1 MYKGDFFM
9 ARHFRKLHLL
19 GLLVILAMVLAA
31 CPASA
36 PAGDTGTAGDTAA
49 TADEAAAPAGGIGD
63 RDPLT
68 LNILYWQAVSILN
81 PYLSSGTK
89 DFHAGGLILDPLA
102 EYTPEGVLVPVLAAE
117 IPTLENGGISEDL
130 TTITWKLQEGIVW
143 SDGTPF
149 TADDVVFT
157 WQYCSTPETG
167 CASANSYEGV
177 ANVEAVDELTVLVT
191 FDAPK
196 PFPYPPF
203 TSNLAPIIQ
212 KAQFEGCIGAAA
224 QSCAEQN
231 TSPIGTGP
239 YKVVDFR
246 ANDVVTYER
255 NENYRVEGKPYFD
268 RVVFKGGGDAA
279 SAARAA
285 LETGEMDYAWNL
297 QVEPQILQEMEAA
310 GVGTLVTAFGGNV
323 ERILINFTN
332 PSADLGDQRSE
343 WAPDNPNAHPFLTNK
358 TVRQALSM
366 AIDRSIIAEQ
376 LYGPAGQ
383 PTCNILS
390 GPSTVVSPNTSCEQ
404 DIEGANALLDEAGI
418 VDSDGD
424 GIRELDGVPL
434 QILYQTST
442 NSVRQKTQALVKQW
456 WTEIGV
462 GTELRDVD
470 AAVFFGGDPN
480 SPDTLGKFYTDVQ
493 MFTNGPETTDPQN
506 YLAGWLCEDGE
517 SISQS
522 ENNYLG
528 NNTERWCSPEYDAMW
543 EEMSNTADPDR
554 RTELA
559 IALNDML
566 HNEYVNLPLV
576 FRGSVSAHSNTLQNS
591 QINGWDTELWNIE
604 DWTRSE

>member
-1 MYKGDFFM
+1 M
-9 ARHFRKLHLL
+9 ARHLRKVHLL
-19 GLLVILAMVLAA
+19 GLLVVLAMVLAA
-31 CPASA
+31 CPATT
-36 PAGDTGTAGDTAA
+36 PAGDTGATGGDS
-49 TADEAAAPAGGIGD
+49 AAAPAADASTGGIGD
-63 RDPLT
+63 RDPKT

-102 EYTPEGVLVPVLAAE
+102 EYTPEGILVPVLASE

-143 SDGTPF
+143 SDGTPL

-167 CASANSYEGV
+167 CASATSYEGV
-177 ANVEAVDELTVLVT
+177 ANVEAVDPLTVLVT

-212 KAQFEGCIGAAA
+212 KAQFADCIGAAA
-224 QSCAEQN
+224 QSCADQN
-231 TSPIGTGP
+231 TGPIGTGP

-255 NENYRVEGKPYFD
+255 NELYRVEGKPYFD
-268 RVVFKGGGDAA
+268 KIVFKGGGDAA

-285 LETGEMDYAWNL
+285 LETGEMDYSWNL
-297 QVEPQILQEMEAA
+297 QVEPQILQDMEA
-310 GVGTLVTAFGGNV
+310 GGKGTLVTAFGGNV

-332 PSADLGDQRSE
+332 PSPDMGDQRSE
-343 WAPDNPNAHPFLTNK
+343 WDPGNPNAHPFLSNK
-358 TVRQALSM
+358 SVREALSM
-366 AIDRSIIAEQ
+366 AIDRSVIAEQ

-404 DIEGANALLDEAGI
+404 DIEGANALLDEAGA
-418 VDSDGD
+418 VDTDGD

-434 QILYQTST
+434 RILYQTST

-462 GTELRDVD
+462 ETELRDVD

-480 SPDTLGKFYTDVQ
+480 SPDTLGKFYTDVE

-506 YLAGWLCEDGE
+506 YLAGWLCSDGE
-517 SISQS
+517 NISQS
-522 ENNYLG
+522 PNYLG
-528 NNTERWCSPEYDAMW
+528 NNTERWCSEEYDALW
-543 EEMSNTADPDR
+543 DELSNTADPDKR
-554 RTELA
+554 IELA

-566 HNEYVNLPLV
+566 QNEFVNLPLV
-576 FRGSVSAHSNTLQNS
+576 FRGSVSAHSNTIQNV

-604 DWTRSE
+604 DWTRGE